1 MCTVKVDRF
10 LMQGDYGMDSLDAV
24 AGLKVI

>member
-10 LMQGDYGMDSLDAV
+10 WMQGDGGMDSLDAV